1 MVIVPYNVTNR
12 AIRTGNDYRR
22 TGHVLAA
29 RASGLSAHTV
39 RKNRDERG
47 SSLWVDGIIK
57 LQDGADLFGHGLELR
72 NNPENPDRSKQEE
85 RDEYY
90 IEQAL
95 AKLKKIREME
105 RKRLSQEKFRRI
117 DRRMYR

>member
-1 MVIVPYNVTNR
+1 M
-12 AIRTGNDYRR
+12 
-22 TGHVLAA
+22 HV
-29 RASGLSAHTV
+29 LSAHTV

-117 DRRMYR
+117 DRSDYR

>member
-1 MVIVPYNVTNR
+1 M
-12 AIRTGNDYRR
+12 
-22 TGHVLAA
+22 
-29 RASGLSAHTV
+29 
-39 RKNRDERG
+39 
-47 SSLWVDGIIK
+47 DGIIK
-57 LQDGADLFGHGLELR
+57 LQDGADLFGCGLELR